1 MVFGIGMR
9 LKNVHNF
16 FGRDVHPKQKP
27 QNERQQTA
35 FQFHRMNKDTILNKK
50 KGNPTGFPFI
60 HFSKMITLTELQLIS
75 TKLHP

>member
-16 FGRDVHPKQKP
+16 FGRDVHPKQKA

-35 FQFHRMNKDTILNKK
+35 FQIHRINKDTILK
-50 KGNPTGFPFI
+50 
-60 HFSKMITLTELQLIS
+60 
-75 TKLHP
+75 